1 MKKLLNS
8 LMGVAV
14 SAALISGCAVA
25 QTTTTPTTP
34 QATKK
39 GVPAV
44 LNFTMKSLD
53 GKDVNLSKYSGKV
66 ILVVN
71 TASRCGYTKQFGGLQ
86 ALNEKYAAQGLTVLG
101 FPSNDFGGQDP
112 GTDEQIGAFCKK
124 NYGVSFDMFSKVTVK
139 GENKVPFFKFLTDA
153 QTNPA
158 SPGEIGWNFEK
169 FLISRDGKIIGRY
182 KSKVAPDSPELV
194 KAVEAELAK

>member
-1 MKKLLNS
+1 MKKLLSS

-53 GKDVNLSKYSGKV
+53 GNDVNLSKYSGKV

-86 ALNEKYAAQGLTVLG
+86 ALNEKYAGQGLAVLG

-139 GENKVPFFKFLTDA
+139 GENKAPFFKYLTDA

-194 KAVEAELAK
+194 KAVEAELVK

>member
-1 MKKLLNS
+1 MKKLLSS

-14 SAALISGCAVA
+14 SAALISGYAVA
-25 QTTTTPTTP
+25 QTTTTPAKP
-34 QATKK
+34 QAAKK

-53 GKDVNLSKYSGKV
+53 GNDVNLSKYAGKV
-66 ILVVN
+66 ILIVN
-71 TASRCGYTKQFGGLQ
+71 TASRCGYTKQFAGLQ

-124 NYGVSFDMFSKVTVK
+124 NYGVSFDMFSKVVVK
-139 GENKVPFFKFLTDA
+139 GENKAPFFKYLTDA
-153 QTNPA
+153 ATNPA

-169 FLISRDGKIIGRY
+169 FLIGRDGKIIARY
-182 KSKVAPDSPELV
+182 KSKVAPDSSELV
-194 KAVEAELAK
+194 QAVEAELAK

>member
-1 MKKLLNS
+1 MKNLLSS
-8 LMGVAV
+8 LMGVAL

-25 QTTTTPTTP
+25 QTTTTPAKP
-34 QATKK
+34 HSTKK

-53 GKDVNLSKYSGKV
+53 GNDVNLSQYAGKV

-71 TASRCGYTKQFGGLQ
+71 TASRCGYTKQFAGLQ
-86 ALNEKYAAQGLTVLG
+86 ALHEKYAAKGVAVLG

-124 NYGVSFDMFSKVTVK
+124 NYGVSFDMFSKVVVK
-139 GENKVPFFKFLTDA
+139 GEHKVPFFKYLTDS

-169 FLISRDGKIIGRY
+169 FLIGRDGQIVGRY

-194 KAVEAELAK
+194 QALEVELAK

>member
-112 GTDEQIGAFCKK
+112 GSDEEIGAFCKK

-182 KSKVAPDSPELV
+182 KSKVAPDSPELL